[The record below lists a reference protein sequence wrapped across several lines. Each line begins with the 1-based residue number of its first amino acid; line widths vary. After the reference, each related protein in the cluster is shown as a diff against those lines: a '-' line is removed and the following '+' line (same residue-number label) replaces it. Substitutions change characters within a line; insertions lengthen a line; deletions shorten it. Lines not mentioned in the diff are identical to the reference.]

1 MAGLDTVLNRQA
13 LITGRILD
21 ALTGEPA
28 PGPVVVTVTD
38 RNNPDRPP
46 NLAVRLVAGGGYAV
60 TGDPAVAL
68 PAGVAA
74 ALRVTAMID
83 RYEPAIADIDIA
95 APDTVPAPVTRTIG
109 GRSLDLLLLNAPLA
123 IRDLTLTPRPV
134 ALTGRVVEADD
145 RNSGLAGAAVQVTAP
160 TPHGPATADADGFYT
175 LADLPVAASLT
186 VQVSAPGRITL
197 TTDIRIDYRTP
208 TNQRTFA
215 LAA

>member
-21 ALTGEPA
+21 ALTGDPA

-95 APDTVPAPVTRTIG
+95 APDTVPAGKPAASASIG
-109 GRSLDLLLLNAPLA
+109 PTSS
-123 IRDLTLTPRPV
+123 
-134 ALTGRVVEADD
+134 
-145 RNSGLAGAAVQVTAP
+145 RNSP
-160 TPHGPATADADGFYT
+160 TT
-175 LADLPVAASLT
+175 LET
-186 VQVSAPGRITL
+186 ICMTWE
-197 TTDIRIDYRTP
+197 
-208 TNQRTFA
+208 
-215 LAA
+215 